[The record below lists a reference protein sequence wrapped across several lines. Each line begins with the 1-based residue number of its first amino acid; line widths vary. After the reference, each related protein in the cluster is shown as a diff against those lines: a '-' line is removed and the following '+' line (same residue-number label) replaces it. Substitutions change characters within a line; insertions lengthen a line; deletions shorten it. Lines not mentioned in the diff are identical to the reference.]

1 MELIIFI
8 GIQGAGKSSF
18 YKQFFADSHIR
29 LNGDMLKTKHREQLL
44 FDACLASKTPTVID
58 KTNATIEERQRYILP
73 ALSQH
78 FKIIAY
84 YFDVAFDDALARNN
98 QRTGKAKIP
107 EIGLKATAK
116 KMQQPTFAESF
127 SQIFYVT
134 LADNQFFVKEI
145 AQHEQERP

>member
-18 YKQFFADSHIR
+18 YKQFFVDSHIR
-29 LNGDMLKTKHREQLL
+29 LNGDMLKTKHRETLL

-58 KTNATIEERQRYILP
+58 KTNATIAERQRYILP

-78 FKIIAY
+78 FKVIAY
-84 YFDVAFDDALARNN
+84 YFDVAFADALAKNN

-116 KMQQPTFAESF
+116 KMQQPTFAENF
-127 SQIFYVT
+127 NQIFYVT
-134 LADNQFFVKEI
+134 LVDNKFVVKEI
-145 AQHEQERP
+145 IPDEHDE